1 MLGWF
6 AFGHAA
12 ELFGVYS
19 LCKNNKKPLVDMG

>member
-19 LCKNNKKPLVDMG
+19 LFKKNKIPLIEG